1 MIRSTVRGM
10 VQRRQMSSLVNFK
23 TLNTARVVTLN
34 RPEKLNAINHDM
46 CHAMLPVMQE
56 WAKSDVANVVLM
68 ESVCAPRAF
77 CAGGD
82 IVLMAEAL
90 RRNLLERVDEFFQSE
105 YTTNWMLAT
114 YPKPIVA
121 IMDGITMGGGVGL
134 AIHVPFR
141 VASENTKW
149 AMPELEIGLHPDVGV
164 SFALPKVMTLGGQE
178 GQLGYYLCL
187 TGDVLTGADVYVA
200 GLASHYVERS
210 QHAALK
216 ERLGSVP
223 MSNKADETFANTN
236 AIIEEFSSPLPEG
249 YRFKYSKDQLDVIER
264 FFHYDVSYKELR
276 KNLEAFASS
285 SANSEAGRN
294 FAKATL
300 EKLSTKSTVS
310 AEVTREQFR
319 RNSQRDIQSAM
330 KQDLIT
336 STNLLR
342 NNELAEFANAV
353 IHKLV
358 KKAKT
363 PYQWQNTSPSVA
375 EISKL
380 LAADPTRPIDLL
392 ETSGVTFKNY
402 RYHSKFTLPTEA
414 AVQAYITGTDQ
425 SGRSMAVTRAETIK
439 YFTEFNPVSRGKVGT
454 EYVVNL
460 IIERKCRVD
469 NDSFLHWNY

>member
-10 VQRRQMSSLVNFK
+10 VQRRQMSSLVKFK
-23 TLNTARVVTLN
+23 TNNTARVVTLN
-34 RPEKLNAINHDM
+34 RPEKLNAINHEI
-46 CHAMLPVMQE
+46 CHSILPVMQE
-56 WAKSDVANVVLM
+56 YAKSDVANVIVFD
-68 ESVCAPRAF
+68 SACAPRAF

-82 IVLMAEAL
+82 IVLMAKAM
-90 RRNLLERVDEFFQSE
+90 RRDMLEKVDDFFQGE
-105 YTTNWMLAT
+105 YTMNWMLAT
-114 YPKPIVA
+114 YPKPVVA
-121 IMDGITMGGGVGL
+121 LMDGITMGGGVGL
-134 AIHVPFR
+134 TIHVPFR
-141 VASENTKW
+141 VATENTKW
-149 AMPELEIGLHPDVGV
+149 AMPELDIGLHPDVGV
-164 SFALPKVMTLGGQE
+164 SFALPRIMTLGGQE

-187 TGDVLTGADVYVA
+187 TGEVLQGADVYMA
-200 GLASHYVERS
+200 GLASHYVES
-210 QHAALK
+210 TQHGALK
-216 ERLGSVP
+216 ERLGTVP
-223 MSNKADETFANTN
+223 ITRKADETFANTN
-236 AIIEEFSSPLPEG
+236 AVIEEFSSPLPDG
-249 YRFKYSKDQLDVIER
+249 YQFKYNKEELDVIER

-285 SANSEAGRN
+285 NANSEVARN

-310 AEVTREQFR
+310 AEITREQFR

-342 NNELAEFANAV
+342 NNELAEFENAV

-358 KKAKT
+358 EKAKT
-363 PYQWQNTSPSVA
+363 PYEWKNTSPSVA
-375 EISKL
+375 DISKL
-380 LAADPTRPIDLL
+380 LAADPANPIDLL
-392 ETSGVTFKNY
+392 ETFGVTFKNY
-402 RYHSKFTLPTEA
+402 RYHNKFTLPTEA

-425 SGRSMAVTRAETIK
+425 SGRSMAVTRAETVK

-460 IIERKCRVD
+460 IIDRKCRMD